1 MKYEKI
7 KKHKNKFVLY
17 QLPEAYSGFRP
28 QCLLVYQPII
38 LEKKNQLF
46 FHGAITNHMCKKS
59 VSLIANNWL
68 CK

>member
-38 LEKKNQLF
+38 LEK
-46 FHGAITNHMCKKS
+46 
-59 VSLIANNWL
+59 
-68 CK
+68 